1 MKKVSI
7 VGLFVLI
14 IIQVSFAQVNYEIA
28 PWHNQKKAA
37 VVLTFDDWTT
47 DHPSFVIPELL
58 KRELTG
64 TFYVNEMRSFTSV
77 KNAYEKGIEIGNHT
91 KSHPDLTKKDDQ
103 ALKIQIEDFDIKL
116 NKELNRTQT
125 ATFAYPFGTGVE
137 NSEKE
142 LKIRA
147 ILAKKFVAARG
158 VYPIQNKDD
167 IALTYDFAKTED
179 DYYKLKVGPVSD
191 GIKNY
196 MERVSWVEEKGGML
210 VHMYH
215 GTMKGLYDVV
225 PENDFKE
232 QLDSLKAHKKL
243 WITSLEQAVKYH
255 RERKTAV
262 LKEVSVP
269 KNNQWILQ
277 LHDELANDTYQQ
289 ELTIV
294 LGLPKEATS
303 VTKIMQGSTSLDF
316 WWEGEKVV
324 FNAIP
329 DNGNITLSLLNCDAP
344 KVDVK
349 ALNST
354 IICIGQ
360 EVNLQTISNKSYTYQ
375 WLKDG
380 QKLVGKT
387 NASEKFTEAGN
398 YQVEVAKGNCSL
410 ISHQVISV
418 NTTGICGEPKAKID
432 VNKQEIYTNQAL
444 EVKNFTTNLVGNEKY
459 EWVLPNDVVFIEG
472 SQSATKKEN
481 IKIQFE
487 KEGEKTISLKVIGEK
502 KTDIISVNVKVVEPT
517 KYVYQENFNGP
528 FATMKIAGWNDYEY
542 GTGKGALN
550 VKYSH
555 VRTNEWY
562 SFEHTF
568 GGNGIDFS
576 IPQNTPVV
584 KIRMRA
590 TDTVTISVFMIDK
603 YNIATVG
610 MMHNTRALLDVTPEF
625 KEYTIDFSNIFYD
638 QWNKKTLDTT
648 QIMKLRFGANF
659 GHMSFP
665 FTNSFGQKVTTG
677 FVGTLEVDWLAIGRD
692 AEFPSMISL
701 PNEACIN
708 EKILVD
714 YYLSGEEHEWVLSE
728 GIKREGNYI
737 WAEKPMKAKIQISS
751 EGEKVKES
759 MKFIGC
765 DVK

>member
-1 MKKVSI
+1 MKKISI
-7 VGLFVLI
+7 FGLFVLI
-14 IIQVSFAQVNYEIA
+14 VIQLSFAQISYEIA

-37 VVLTFDDWTT
+37 IVLTFDDWTT
-47 DHPSFVIPELL
+47 DHPNFVVPELL

-64 TFYVNEMRSFTSV
+64 TFYVNEMRSFESV
-77 KNAYEKGIEIGNHT
+77 KTAYKNGIEIGNHT

-103 ALKIQIEDFDIKL
+103 ALKIQIEDFDVAL
-116 NKELNRTQT
+116 NKQLSRTQT

-137 NSEKE
+137 NSKKE
-142 LKIRA
+142 LKIRE
-147 ILAKKFVAARG
+147 ILAKNFVAARG

-196 MERVSWVEEKGGML
+196 MERISWVEEKGGML

-232 QLDSLKAHKKL
+232 QLDSLKAHKNL
-243 WITSLEQAVKYH
+243 WVTSLEKAVKYH
-255 RERKTAV
+255 RERKTAT
-262 LKEVSVP
+262 LKEISSPENDV
-269 KNNQWILQ
+269 WILQ
-277 LHDELANDTYQQ
+277 LHDELDDNVYQQ
-289 ELTIV
+289 ELTVV
-294 LGLPKEATS
+294 LDLPKGKTS
-303 VTKIMQGSTSLDF
+303 VRKIRQTSKSLDF
-316 WWEGEKVV
+316 WWEGDKLV
-324 FNAIP
+324 FNVIP
-329 DNGNITLSLLNCDAP
+329 DKGNIVIYLASCDAP
-344 KVDVK
+344 KIDVK
-349 ALNST
+349 ALTST
-354 IICIGQ
+354 TICLGQ
-360 EVNLQTISNKSYTYQ
+360 KVGIETIFDKNYTYQ
-375 WLKDG
+375 WIKDG
-380 QKLVGKT
+380 RKIQGKT
-387 NASEKFTEAGN
+387 KSSEKFEKAGN
-398 YQVEVAKGNCSL
+398 YQVQVSKGDCIL
-410 ISHQVISV
+410 MSHQVISI

-432 VNKQEIYTNQAL
+432 INKQEIYTNQLL
-444 EVKNFTTNLVGNEKY
+444 EVNNFTTNLVGNEKY
-459 EWVLPNDVVFIEG
+459 EWILPKDAIFIEG
-472 SQSATKKEN
+472 SQNATKKEN
-481 IKIQFE
+481 IKIEFE

-542 GTGKGALN
+542 GTGKGTLN

-555 VRTNEWY
+555 IRTNEWY

-625 KEYTIDFSNIFYD
+625 KEYTIDFSNIFFD
-638 QWNKKTLDTT
+638 QWNKRTLDTT

-665 FTNSFGQKVTTG
+665 FTNSFGQKITTG
-677 FVGTLEVDWLAIGRD
+677 FVGTLEVDWLGIGRD

-701 PNEACIN
+701 PEEVCIN

-714 YYLSGEEHEWVLSE
+714 YYLSGEKHEWILSD

-737 WAEKPMKAKIQISS
+737 WAEKPMKAKIEISS

-765 DVK
+765 EVK